1 MSSALPWLE
10 LHTLNFSYNS
20 IVCLDQSLVRHTHT
34 HTHTLRGSL
43 GNTTLPSL
51 FLQSLLNAL
60 KSLDL
65 SHNKI
70 QDCAEFLKV
79 PVFFCFFFLVKIV
92 FFSFLS
98 FTPELFSSLSRSP

>member
-20 IVCLDQSLVRHTHT
+20 IVCLDQSLVRHTDTHSHT
-34 HTHTLRGSL
+34 HSVIPSY
-43 GNTTLPSL
+43 PSL
-51 FLQSLLNAL
+51 LLQSLLNAL

-70 QDCAEFLKV
+70 QECAEFLKV
-79 PVFFCFFFLVKIV
+79 AVCDVLVKIV
-92 FFSFLS
+92 FFFNLFSFA
-98 FTPELFSSLSRSP
+98 PELFSSSLSRSP

>member
-20 IVCLDQSLVRHTHT
+20 IVCLDQSLVRHTHKRT
-34 HTHTLRGSL
+34 HTNKHMLLVILSS
-43 GNTTLPSL
+43 PSL

-70 QDCAEFLKV
+70 RECAEFLKV
-79 PVFFCFFFLVKIV
+79 LVCLICLLLK
-92 FFSFLS
+92 
-98 FTPELFSSLSRSP
+98 

>member
-1 MSSALPWLE
+1 MCVYLFDLPGTTFSVWRRHELSVALAGAAHPQLQLQ
-10 LHTLNFSYNS
+10 LHRVPRS
-20 IVCLDQSLVRHTHT
+20 IISETHTHAHTHT
-34 HTHTLRGSL
+34 GSL

-65 SHNKI
+65 SYNKI

-79 PVFFCFFFLVKIV
+79 PVFFLSA
-92 FFSFLS
+92 FFSLK
-98 FTPELFSSLSRSP
+98 

>member
-20 IVCLDQSLVRHTHT
+20 IVCLDQSLVRHAHTQRHT
-34 HTHTLRGSL
+34 HTVSVILSY
-43 GNTTLPSL
+43 PSL
-51 FLQSLLNAL
+51 FSQSLLNAL

-70 QDCAEFLKV
+70 QECAEFLKV
-79 PVFFCFFFLVKIV
+79 ALCLMFYLK
-92 FFSFLS
+92 
-98 FTPELFSSLSRSP
+98 